1 MKYESPKPVHKMS
14 VSVQQ
19 ILADAKKL
27 AVRLKDH
34 DSSADM
40 LLSQAQAMYR
50 QVDAMKEYQEEL
62 VELNT
67 AAHQRPHL
75 DLIANIQQENRQ
87 LRALESENKELKSA
101 LEEHQNTLELIM
113 SKYRQQISRLLE
125 ANHAEKSLS
134 KLLPDTRKT
143 EEQAEKI
150 NDMISVMESS
160 IKLDDKYVQKEIEL
174 FSKLSTEN
182 KGLKELLDIA
192 SHNGSLMRNSLLC
205 ISNEDKEV
213 QADVSASSESSN
225 PVE

>member
-1 MKYESPKPVHKMS
+1 MGCNIFAIPFFY
-14 VSVQQ
+14 
-19 ILADAKKL
+19 
-27 AVRLKDH
+27 
-34 DSSADM
+34 
-40 LLSQAQAMYR
+40 SQ
-50 QVDAMKEYQEEL
+50 YQEEL

-134 KLLPDTRKT
+134 KLLPDTRVSVINHLLKNIYFNTQFFKFLIQKT

-182 KGLKELLDIA
+182 K
-192 SHNGSLMRNSLLC
+192 
-205 ISNEDKEV
+205 
-213 QADVSASSESSN
+213 VSIE
-225 PVE
+225 

>member
-1 MKYESPKPVHKMS
+1 MKYESPVKSVHKMS

-27 AVRLKDH
+27 AGRLKDH

-160 IKLDDKYVQKEIEL
+160 IKLDDNYVQKEIEL
-174 FSKLSTEN
+174 FSKLNTEN

-192 SHNGSLMRNSLLC
+192 SNNGSLMRKSL
-205 ISNEDKEV
+205 SNEDKEV
-213 QADVSASSESSN
+213 QADASFVSSESSS
-225 PVE
+225 P